1 MDNHLATIARLSQRI
16 GELEGQVRNLESSLA
31 FVRGDGE
38 NTIDHA
44 EWTLQTLLDRINDD
58 PYIYGTDDVTDYI
71 VQALAAL
78 GSVTHGDV
86 DAEEFDI
93 EEML

>member
-16 GELEGQVRNLESSLA
+16 GELEGQVRSLEAANA
-31 FVRGDGE
+31 FMRGDGN

-44 EWTLQTLLDRINDD
+44 EWVLQSLLDRINDD
-58 PYIYGTDDVTDYI
+58 PYIQDTDDVTDYI

-86 DAEEFDI
+86 EECNIDEFI
-93 EEML
+93 